1 MSLLLTQQEA
11 DALLTLE
18 KPYKG
23 SEHFRFP
30 GIGGNLRIS
39 LHSADDR
46 EEFSLDITHG
56 YIEIRK
62 NTFQKRARKAI
73 ILARID
79 IGGPPHRNPDGEEI
93 TCPHLHI
100 YREGYS
106 DKWAIPLPD
115 NFSKNDDAFLTLSEF
130 MDFCKV
136 ATKPIISPDLF
147 T

>member
-18 KPYKG
+18 KHYEG
-23 SEHFRFP
+23 SDRFRFP
-30 GIGGNLRIS
+30 SLGGNLRIP
-39 LHSADDR
+39 LHSADHR
-46 EEFSLDITHG
+46 EEFSLDITRG

-62 NTFQKRARKAI
+62 NTFQKRARKAV

-93 TCPHLHI
+93 ACPHLHI
-100 YREGYS
+100 YREGYG
-106 DKWAIPLPD
+106 DKWAVPLPEG
-115 NFSKNDDAFLTLSEF
+115 FSNHGDAWTTLSEF

-136 ATKPIISPDLF
+136 VTKPNILQELF